1 MRKDNQQNIYRF
13 TDGLDLYSDSLDSS
27 NTKKRLLQYE
37 KIATIH
43 FYADYFA
50 NIYYKRSSAY

>member
-50 NIYYKRSSAY
+50 NI